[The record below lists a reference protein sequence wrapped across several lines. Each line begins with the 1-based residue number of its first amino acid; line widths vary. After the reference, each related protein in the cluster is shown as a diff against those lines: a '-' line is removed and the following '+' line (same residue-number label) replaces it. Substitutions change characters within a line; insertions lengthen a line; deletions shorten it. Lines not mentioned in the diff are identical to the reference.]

1 MEKYEEIILNIFKDK
16 VNKGV
21 FTVMDVRWL
30 LSLTMNGDVTSDEF
44 ANAVSDL
51 IVNSSVIKGVKHEI
65 WNWSRN

>member
-65 WNWSRN
+65 